1 MHLVRS
7 VLALAIGLSGCAG
20 LDSDPVAA
28 PPTDRQG
35 ALLDYRTRAARELA
49 VHLADGARRDAL
61 VAALRAGPLAV
72 GTVAE
77 VDGGLGIADFTGF
90 EAVPEL
96 WLLEPAGSS
105 LDDLVVAYAPA
116 GEEATWTEV
125 PAFAPGGDPVA
136 LDAIA
141 GPSVP
146 VIVVETHGRLAFRRS
161 IAEAN
166 RTLAALGMQRA
177 PAADK
182 TVGRM
187 TVRLDQIRLADDQE
201 PWVSGAAE
209 VYAIGS
215 GVVGDN
221 EPQLRIVELPYLDYA
236 GTTYTPR
243 QIVLDWTD
251 YGFQAAN
258 MQLFE
263 HDDSTSYQT
272 LVVELVAAV
281 GAIGSLAGH
290 PEIQAITEIA
300 SRIVAAM
307 PAGWFSN
314 DDDYLDS
321 FYTVEK
327 NASYAALPGAARN
340 ATVTLVPYYLAPN

>member
-7 VLALAIGLSGCAG
+7 VLVAVIIGLSGCAG
-20 LDSDPVAA
+20 LDAEPAAA

-35 ALLDYRTRAARELA
+35 VLLDYRTRTARELA
-49 VHLADGARRDAL
+49 VALGDPARRDAL
-61 VAALRAGPLAV
+61 IAALRAGPIAV
-72 GTVAE
+72 TAAPL
-77 VDGGLGIADFTGF
+77 GLDDLTAF

-96 WLLEPAGSS
+96 WLHEPAGST

-125 PAFAPGGDPVA
+125 PAFAAGGEPVA
-136 LDAIA
+136 LDAVA
-141 GPSVP
+141 APGVP
-146 VIVVETHGRLAFRRS
+146 AIVVETHGRLAFRRS

-166 RTLAALGMQRA
+166 RALASLGMQRA
-177 PAADK
+177 PQTDK

-187 TVRLDQIRLADDQE
+187 TVRLDQIRISDDQE

-209 VYAIGS
+209 IYAIGS
-215 GVVGDN
+215 GVIGADN
-221 EPQLRIVELPYLDYA
+221 APQLRIAELPYLDYA

-243 QIVLDWTD
+243 QIILDWTD

-258 MQLFE
+258 VQLFE

-281 GAIGSLAGH
+281 GAIGSLAGY
-290 PEIQAITEIA
+290 PEVQAVTEIA
-300 SRIVAAM
+300 SRIIAAM

-314 DDDYLDS
+314 DDDYIDS

-327 NASYAALPGAARN
+327 NATYAGLTGAARN

>member
-1 MHLVRS
+1 MRLVRS
-7 VLALAIGLSGCAG
+7 VLAIAMGVSGCAD
-20 LDSDPVAA
+20 LDVDPPAA
-28 PPTDRQG
+28 PADRPG
-35 ALLDYRTRAARELA
+35 ALLDYRTRAARDLA
-49 VHLADGARRDAL
+49 ISVGDGARRDAL
-61 VAALRAGPLAV
+61 VAALRAGP
-72 GTVAE
+72 VAIGAAP
-77 VDGGLGIADFTGF
+77 DLGIADFTGF

-96 WLLEPAGSS
+96 WLHEPAGSS

-116 GEEATWTEV
+116 GEEATWSEV

-141 GPSVP
+141 APSVP
-146 VIVVETHGRLAFRRS
+146 VIVVETHGRLAFRRG

-177 PAADK
+177 PAAAK
-182 TVGRM
+182 AVGRM
-187 TVRLDQIRLADDQE
+187 TVRLDQIRITDDQE

-215 GVVGDN
+215 GVIGDN

-243 QIVLDWTD
+243 QIILDWND
-251 YGFQAAN
+251 YAFQAAN
-258 MQLFE
+258 LQLFE

-281 GAIGSLAGH
+281 GAIGSLAGY
-290 PEIQAITEIA
+290 PAVQAVTEIA

-321 FYTVEK
+321 FYTLEK
-327 NASYAALPGAARN
+327 NVSYGALPGAARN

>member
-1 MHLVRS
+1 MRLVRS
-7 VLALAIGLSGCAG
+7 ILALAIGLSGCAG
-20 LDSDPVAA
+20 LDADPPAA

-35 ALLDYRTRAARELA
+35 ALLDYRTRAARDLA
-49 VHLADGARRDAL
+49 ILLGDGARRAAL
-61 VAALRAGPLAV
+61 IASLRAGPVAV
-72 GTVAE
+72 GAVAE
-77 VDGGLGIADFTGF
+77 VDDDLGIADFTGF
-90 EAVPEL
+90 DAVPEL

-105 LDDLVVAYAPA
+105 LDDLVVAYAPS

-141 GPSVP
+141 EPTVP
-146 VIVVETHGRLAFRRS
+146 VVVIETHGRLAFRRG

-166 RTLAALGMQRA
+166 RTLAAMGMQRA

-182 TVGRM
+182 AVGRM
-187 TVRLDQIRLADDQE
+187 TVRLDQIRITDDQE

-215 GVVGDN
+215 GVIGDN

-243 QIVLDWTD
+243 QIVLDWND
-251 YGFQAAN
+251 YAYQAAN
-258 MQLFE
+258 AQLFE

-281 GAIGSLAGH
+281 GAIGSLAGY
-290 PEIQAITEIA
+290 PEIQAVTEIA
-300 SRIVAAM
+300 SRIVSAM

-321 FYTVEK
+321 FYTLEK
-327 NASYAALPGAARN
+327 NASYTGLPGAARN